1 MNKKKAEQEKYMTD
15 EQYKTLLRTLRRIED
30 AVITKHEIFAAAAL
44 TGLCANPSL
53 DEEYKVTAR
62 HCRKYADA
70 MIDELDIK
78 PRVINPAEA
87 AE

>member
-1 MNKKKAEQEKYMTD
+1 MTD

-30 AVITKHEIFAAAAL
+30 AVITQREIFVAAAL

-53 DEEYKVTAR
+53 YEDYKVTAR

-87 AE
+87 EAAWKAEQEAK